1 MVTSDL
7 RTALAPYI
15 IAPALPAV
23 LEWLNTYSVNV
34 TFSERSSHTLGY
46 YMRPYGFGEKQK
58 RHYISIQINLNPY
71 LLLFVFV
78 HEWAHLVVR
87 IKYPQATAH
96 GKEWKRIFAGLM
108 QDFLRDDIFPQE
120 ILPALKAFF
129 VKPTA
134 TVSPS
139 LINVFNRYGKNRKEY
154 IALYVQCR
162 EKGIILP
169 APNTR
174 G

>member
-1 MVTSDL
+1 MVTSNL
-7 RTALAPYI
+7 HKALAPYI

-34 TFSERSSHTLGY
+34 TFSERNSHTLGY

-78 HEWAHLVVR
+78 HEWAHLIVR

-96 GKEWKRIFAGLM
+96 GKEWKRIFTGLM
-108 QDFLRDDIFPQE
+108 QDFLREDIFPE
-120 ILPALKAFF
+120 DILLLLKAFF

-134 TVSPS
+134 TISPS
-139 LINVFNRYGKNRKEY
+139 IMAVFNRYGKDRKEY
-154 IALYVQCR
+154 IHFYIQYR

-169 APNTR
+169 SPNTR